1 MHVINL
7 LLNLNLYVN
16 YSKNVIIYMYGA
28 WVLQKHLNV
37 ISHTHTHTHVHTYS
51 RTLNKWQIQYT
62 QTYTHTCTHSLSRKQ
77 LRRMYSHFLMQNK
90 LQLLHTH

>member
-1 MHVINL
+1 MHAINL

-37 ISHTHTHTHVHTYS
+37 ISHTHAHTHAHTHVHTYS

-62 QTYTHTCTHSLSRKQ
+62 QTYTHTHVHTHSRA
-77 LRRMYSHFLMQNK
+77 NN
-90 LQLLHTH
+90 

>member
-28 WVLQKHLNV
+28 WVLQKHLNMR
-37 ISHTHTHTHVHTYS
+37 SHTHTHAHTFAHIEQMANSVHS
-51 RTLNKWQIQYT
+51 N
-62 QTYTHTCTHSLSRKQ
+62 
-77 LRRMYSHFLMQNK
+77 
-90 LQLLHTH
+90 LHTHMYTLTLAQTIKTDVFTLFDAK

>member
-28 WVLQKHLNV
+28 WVLQKHLNTR
-37 ISHTHTHTHVHTYS
+37 SHTHTHTHAHTFAHIEQMANSVHS
-51 RTLNKWQIQYT
+51 N
-62 QTYTHTCTHSLSRKQ
+62 
-77 LRRMYSHFLMQNK
+77 
-90 LQLLHTH
+90 LHTHMYTLTLAQTIKTDVFTLFDAK